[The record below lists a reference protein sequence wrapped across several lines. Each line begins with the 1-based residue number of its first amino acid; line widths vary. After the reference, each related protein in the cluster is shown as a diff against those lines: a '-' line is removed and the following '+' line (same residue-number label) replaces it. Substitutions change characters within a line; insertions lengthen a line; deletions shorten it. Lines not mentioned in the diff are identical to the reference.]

1 MVLGLAQMAEDAG
14 RDAADLLCRHADRC
28 DLRLRAQ
35 LLRGREHLARVLAAL
50 RRAAPARIR
59 PHRSRHRL
67 CAGLR
72 DRLRARTDGWR
83 AGDCDPLDG
92 SAGKT
97 VLGDRRECR
106 HEAGRGHPLDRSEL
120 ALLHALRHRA
130 AGHRRLCQLRA
141 AALRDQRPRGL
152 RDGLRRR
159 RRHRPGARRRHPQV
173 LLFGRQRHP
182 AHHRRH
188 RLHHR
193 HHHRLV
199 ARPPVRQGGADVTP
213 QEVDTAQIRA
223 RYPDVFDRPAS
234 ARLATPAMIA
244 AALAILVYGL
254 VDLDFSPSRFFAGLS
269 QLGWITLMMIPPD
282 PGSSL
287 PIYLKAL
294 GETLSIALLGTTLAA
309 VFALPVSLLAARNI
323 VPSNILR
330 FPVRRFLDS
339 IRGVDTLI
347 WALVWINVVG
357 LGPFAGVLAIAVSDF
372 GAFGK
377 LFSEAIEGAD
387 QKQVEGIRASGGSA
401 LHEIRFGLLPQVL
414 PVIAGQ
420 VLYFIESNTRSAT
433 IIGIVGAGGIG
444 LQLAEQIRVLEWQKV
459 SFLILMILVAV
470 AAIDFISGKLRFA
483 IIGRRAVA

>member
-1 MVLGLAQMAEDAG
+1 MS
-14 RDAADLLCRHADRC
+14 
-28 DLRLRAQ
+28 RL
-35 LLRGREHLARVLAAL
+35 
-50 RRAAPARIR
+50 
-59 PHRSRHRL
+59 
-67 CAGLR
+67 
-72 DRLRARTDGWR
+72 
-83 AGDCDPLDG
+83 
-92 SAGKT
+92 
-97 VLGDRRECR
+97 
-106 HEAGRGHPLDRSEL
+106 
-120 ALLHALRHRA
+120 
-130 AGHRRLCQLRA
+130 
-141 AALRDQRPRGL
+141 
-152 RDGLRRR
+152 
-159 RRHRPGARRRHPQV
+159 
-173 LLFGRQRHP
+173 
-182 AHHRRH
+182 
-188 RLHHR
+188 
-193 HHHRLV
+193 
-199 ARPPVRQGGADVTP
+199 
-213 QEVDTAQIRA
+213 QEVDAAQIRA
-223 RYPDVFDRPAS
+223 RYPDVFNRPAS
-234 ARLATPAMIA
+234 ARLATPLVLVG
-244 AALAILVYGL
+244 ALAIFVFGL
-254 VDLDFSPSRFFAGLS
+254 VDLDFSPSRLISGLS
-269 QLGWITLMMIPPD
+269 QLGWISMMMIPPD

-287 PIYLKAL
+287 PLYLKAL

-309 VFALPVSLLAARNI
+309 LLALPVSLLAARNV
-323 VPSNILR
+323 VPNILR

-401 LHEIRFGLLPQVL
+401 LHEIRFGLMPQVL

>member
-1 MVLGLAQMAEDAG
+1 MSKPQDVNTAE
-14 RDAADLLCRHADRC
+14 L
-28 DLRLRAQ
+28 
-35 LLRGREHLARVLAAL
+35 
-50 RRAAPARIR
+50 
-59 PHRSRHRL
+59 
-67 CAGLR
+67 
-72 DRLRARTDGWR
+72 
-83 AGDCDPLDG
+83 
-92 SAGKT
+92 
-97 VLGDRRECR
+97 
-106 HEAGRGHPLDRSEL
+106 
-120 ALLHALRHRA
+120 
-130 AGHRRLCQLRA
+130 
-141 AALRDQRPRGL
+141 
-152 RDGLRRR
+152 
-159 RRHRPGARRRHPQV
+159 
-173 LLFGRQRHP
+173 
-182 AHHRRH
+182 
-188 RLHHR
+188 
-193 HHHRLV
+193 
-199 ARPPVRQGGADVTP
+199 
-213 QEVDTAQIRA
+213 RA
-223 RYPDVFDRPAS
+223 RYPDVFNRPAS
-234 ARLATPAMIA
+234 SRLATPLMLV
-244 AALAILVYGL
+244 AALAIFVFGL
-254 VDLDFSPSRFFAGLS
+254 VDLDFSPSRLISGLS
-269 QLGWITLMMIPPD
+269 QLGWISMMMVPPD

-287 PIYLKAL
+287 PLYLKAL

-309 VFALPVSLLAARNI
+309 LLALPVSLLAARNI
-323 VPSNILR
+323 VPNILR

-401 LHEIRFGLLPQVL
+401 LHEIRFGLMPQVL

-483 IIGRRAVA
+483 IIGQRAVA